1 MHAIHFLLKGMT
13 VLVLIFSIIWAF
25 IEPPSFKHNST
36 EQNNDSEV
44 VVGCR
49 INSLVAAD

>member
-25 IEPPSFKHNST
+25 IDSPSFNNSSM
-36 EQNNDSEV
+36 EQNSDSEV
-44 VVGCR
+44 VVGCHF
-49 INSLVAAD
+49 NSLMAAD